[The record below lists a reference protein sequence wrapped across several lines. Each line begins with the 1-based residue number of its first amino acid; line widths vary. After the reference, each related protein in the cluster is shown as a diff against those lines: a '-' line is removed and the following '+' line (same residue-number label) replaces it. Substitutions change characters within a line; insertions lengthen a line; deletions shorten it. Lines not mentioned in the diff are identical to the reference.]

1 MVPLSLILAEIIGSS
16 LVIQAAAF
24 SYFQFQPHGT
34 SLLPSRHHPPPPIS
48 SVSLAAASSATTAT
62 ADRGQQNNLSVT
74 PFVLASPLTQVVS
87 DIDDTLKSSG
97 GISVAGVTL
106 GGIDVQYDRGDFYP
120 GVFQFMWEISLFSV
134 VVNHRYYD
142 EYRLERGDRENVHRI
157 SSTKSTTSR
166 DANVVI
172 LSPPKVAVL
181 TARAEELKAA
191 LEIKN
196 SSKLAQAFRKTGESS
211 KILPTLDWGIGP
223 VLYGSVN
230 EWIIQSRKGLR
241 KFNNFERLLEQDPSG
256 QIMQVRFP
264 CFAPY
269 TTQ

>member
-1 MVPLSLILAEIIGSS
+1 MPLSLILAEIIGSS
-16 LVIQAAAF
+16 LVIQAAAL
-24 SYFQFQPHGT
+24 SYFQFQFQPHGT
-34 SLLPSRHHPPPPIS
+34 SLLPSRHLSPKPMS
-48 SVSLAAASSATTAT
+48 CVRLAAATASSATAAT
-62 ADRGQQNNLSVT
+62 ADRGQHNTLSLT
-74 PFVLASPLTQVVS
+74 PLILASPLTQVVS

-134 VVNHRYYD
+134 VVNHRYYE
-142 EYRLERGDRENVHRI
+142 EYSLERGDRENFHRI
-157 SSTKSTTSR
+157 SSTSSTISK
-166 DANVVI
+166 DANVGI
-172 LSPPKVAVL
+172 LYPPKVAVL

-230 EWIIQSRKGLR
+230 EWIIQSRKGMR

-256 QIMQVRFP
+256 QIMQVR
-264 CFAPY
+264 
-269 TTQ
+269 